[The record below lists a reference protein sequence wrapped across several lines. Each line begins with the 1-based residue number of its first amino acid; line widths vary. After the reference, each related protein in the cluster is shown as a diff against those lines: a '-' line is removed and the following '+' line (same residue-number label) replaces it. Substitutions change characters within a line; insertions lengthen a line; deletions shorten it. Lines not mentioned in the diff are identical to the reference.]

1 MPDDD
6 DQNDNLATTAAAALV
21 AISSG
26 IAIRVNELLAL
37 ADAWGRITI
46 PVSSSCI
53 EKLNYNLATG
63 TLGVVFTDGST
74 YDYPNT
80 SISSVLEF
88 VNSDSPGRHYNEHFR
103 GQAATQFAGSKK
115 QRIRLGR

>member
-1 MPDDD
+1 MPDED
-6 DQNDNLATTAAAALV
+6 DQNDNLATMAAAALV

-53 EKLNYNLATG
+53 GELNYNIATG
-63 TLGVVFTDGST
+63 TMGVVFTDGST

-80 SISSVLEF
+80 SIASVVQF
-88 VNSDSPGRHYNEHFR
+88 VNADSKGRYFNENFR